1 MANEF
6 QRGQCSEEHS
16 GPRQQHRPPQHSDV
30 PYMRHMKAGE
40 EAPDYGALGGT
51 GALAAPKP
59 ASPSETCWP
68 TAGAH
73 SPRAERGQG
82 RVLAERDKTQGATAG
97 TGMVELIGPPECSPT
112 PRVWGGQG
120 SQPWHGSAQVSIRL
134 CCSVR
139 TIRTC
144 GVFFSNCSA
153 LMIYL
158 KPQQRRRK
166 YPKTTTATHELY
178 GKASVTRQKHR

>member
-1 MANEF
+1 MW
-6 QRGQCSEEHS
+6 H
-16 GPRQQHRPPQHSDV
+16 V
-30 PYMRHMKAGE
+30 KAGE

-68 TAGAH
+68 MAGAH
-73 SPRAERGQG
+73 RPRAELGQG
-82 RVLAERDKTQGATAG
+82 RVLAKRDKTQGATAG
-97 TGMVELIGPPECSPT
+97 TGTVELTGPPECRPT
-112 PRVWGGQG
+112 LCVRGGQG
-120 SQPWHGSAQVSIRL
+120 SQPWHGSAQVSIHL

-144 GVFFSNCSA
+144 GVVFSNCSA

-166 YPKTTTATHELY
+166 YPKTTTATHELH
-178 GKASVTRQKHR
+178 GKASVSDKSVTKILLSRAPAVQGKAPMAAAPKNGVRTL